1 MSKDKVKT
9 ELTKENLI
17 TLQNLLYTG
26 KWNLSA
32 RESDEVVKPLINKL
46 AKMVDEAGKLPEK
59 K

>member
-1 MSKDKVKT
+1 MKKEPTVEKLR
-9 ELTKENLI
+9 LTKEELV

-46 AKMVDEAGKLPEK
+46 AKMVDEIK
-59 K
+59 